1 MSSPFSTK
9 KETGEKNLSLI
20 KDVSDELAA
29 LDQST
34 KQVRRFSVLMLVVFG
49 ALGYYSYIHRMDAAT
64 SINALLFL
72 FFLSGLRC
80 SGPVRRVHKYWMGL
94 AFGIGWFVSRILLA
108 CIYFLIVTPI
118 GLISRMLGKSFLNMD
133 FRQRV
138 TSYWIVRD
146 EQKHDYGKMS

>member
-1 MSSPFSTK
+1 M
-9 KETGEKNLSLI
+9 SLI
-20 KDVSDELAA
+20 NDVRDELAG

-49 ALGYYSYIHRMDAAT
+49 ALGYYSYMHRMDVST

-80 SGPVRRVHKYWMGL
+80 SGPVRPVHKYWMAL

-108 CIYFLIVTPI
+108 FIYFLIVTPI
-118 GLISRMLGKSFLNMD
+118 GLISRILGKSFLNLA
-133 FRQRV
+133 FKQQV
-138 TSYWIVRD
+138 TSYWV
-146 EQKHDYGKMS
+146 KTANKKTDYRKMS